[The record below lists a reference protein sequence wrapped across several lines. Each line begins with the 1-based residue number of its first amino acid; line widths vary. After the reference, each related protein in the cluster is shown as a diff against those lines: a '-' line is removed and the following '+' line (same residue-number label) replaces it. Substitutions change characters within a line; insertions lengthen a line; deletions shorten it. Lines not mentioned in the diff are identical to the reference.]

1 MTNQKADL
9 IEQLPRWLA
18 GLMGISLWAIAA
30 RIKSVD
36 PLIFLVG
43 SGLVFV
49 GLNGKRFGWFSLGK
63 DSIQLGGERPQDI
76 ILKVNRT
83 NTPEITTLEPMPAEL
98 CKEAEHITATINTD
112 GMGAVKI
119 VSPSTDVAVGIGNT
133 LSASGVTEYSPIVG
147 IGLFG
152 SGSTT
157 QSSVLA
163 LAEAGQT
170 FKINYS
176 SQDDQSPPSCKEED
190 CE

>member
-1 MTNQKADL
+1 
-9 IEQLPRWLA
+9 
-18 GLMGISLWAIAA
+18 MGISLWAIAA

-163 LAEAGQT
+163 LAEDGQT

>member
-30 RIKSVD
+30 HIKSVN

-49 GLNGKRFGWFSLGK
+49 GLNGRRFSWFSLGK
-63 DSIQLGGERPQDI
+63 DSIQFGERPQDI
-76 ILKVNRT
+76 IPKVNRT

-157 QSSVLA
+157 QPSVLV
-163 LAEAGQT
+163 LAEDSQT

-176 SQDDQSPPSCKEED
+176 SQDDQSSPVCKE
-190 CE
+190 